1 MSDKQKSEQELEQY
15 VDQRR
20 WLLNNGLVTDDV
32 KNQLFFCGSIVHK
45 EVQAV
50 ELELEAENKLVKYK
64 IYKDADL
71 MKKIDTYNV
80 PSKSTS
86 LFGMWRFKRFLKK
99 EGALDFRQILNKFVK
114 DYCGASWNVSVEL
127 VDFNTYVEGLGEQ
140 SEIVNASQLSNRQS
154 D

>member
-1 MSDKQKSEQELEQY
+1 MDQKKKSEEELEQY

-32 KNQLFFCGSIVHK
+32 KNQLFFCGSIVHR

-64 IYKDADL
+64 IYIDKDL
-71 MKKIDTYNV
+71 MNKIDTYNV
-80 PSKSTS
+80 LSKSTS

-140 SEIVNASQLSNRQS
+140 SEIVNASQLSNKQS

>member
-1 MSDKQKSEQELEQY
+1 MDPKKDINLEEY

-50 ELELEAENKLVKYK
+50 ELELEAEKKLVSYK
-64 IYKDADL
+64 IYVDTAL
-71 MKKIDTYNV
+71 INKIAKYHV
-80 PSKSTS
+80 LSKSTS

-99 EGALDFRQILNKFVK
+99 EGSLDFQQILTTMVK
-114 DYCGASWNVSVEL
+114 DFCGSKWNVTVQV
-127 VDFNTYVEGLGEQ
+127 VDFNSYVEQLGEQ
-140 SEIVNASQLSNRQS
+140 SETDSSGQLSNQQS